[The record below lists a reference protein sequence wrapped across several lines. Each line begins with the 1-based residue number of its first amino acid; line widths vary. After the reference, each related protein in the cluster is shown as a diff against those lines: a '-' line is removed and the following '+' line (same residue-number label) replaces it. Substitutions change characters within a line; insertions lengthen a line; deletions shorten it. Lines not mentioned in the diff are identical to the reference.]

1 MEMTKIESTIIIQRP
16 VAEVFAYLVASQNYP
31 KWSVNFEEAKQTSS
45 GSVGVGTTVWFR
57 RRFCGRRIEGT
68 MEVTQYEPDRR
79 LVVRSTLDP
88 LPFQTWYTLEPTESV
103 GTRLDCVSELKPTGI
118 YALLDPL
125 IASMGQRQLEASL
138 QQLKKQ
144 LEAPVMAAAAP

>member
-1 MEMTKIESTIIIQRP
+1 
-16 VAEVFAYLVASQNYP
+16 
-31 KWSVNFEEAKQTSS
+31 
-45 GSVGVGTTVWFR
+45 
-57 RRFCGRRIEGT
+57 